1 MPHQPESS
9 SSLEQP
15 ATNGPTPRLG
25 YLLKQAHQRFMM
37 LATAAIAP
45 MGIDTREWA
54 VLNCLTE
61 ERGYSQGE
69 VAQRLGVDRTTM
81 VALVD
86 DLQRKGLV
94 VREPHPEDRRK
105 NRVELTL
112 EGRNVLKRGRAVH
125 RRCRATLP
133 CRAQPAGY
141 TPVQERTSSG
151 HSLRRIEWRSLKAF
165 SGRVSQFAP
174 GKRHPAT
181 PGTPGTALSGHPSDD
196 ATLPW
201 SLTVGKA
208 HE

>member
-1 MPHQPESS
+1 
-9 SSLEQP
+9 
-15 ATNGPTPRLG
+15 
-25 YLLKQAHQRFMM
+25 MM

-112 EGRNVLKRGRAVH
+112 EGRNVLKRGAPFIDDAERRFLAV
-125 RRCRATLP
+125 LS
-133 CRAQPAGY
+133 QPA
-141 TPVQERTSSG
+141 TRQF
-151 HSLRRIEWRSLKAF
+151 RS
-165 SGRVSQFAP
+165 
-174 GKRHPAT
+174 
-181 PGTPGTALSGHPSDD
+181 ALQAVTRSDASNGD
-196 ATLPW
+196 P
-201 SLTVGKA
+201 
-208 HE
+208 

>member
-1 MPHQPESS
+1 MPHQPELS

-15 ATNGPTPRLG
+15 ADNVPTPRLG

-112 EGRNVLKRGRAVH
+112 EGRNVLKRGAPFIDDAERRFLAV
-125 RRCRATLP
+125 LS
-133 CRAQPAGY
+133 QPA
-141 TPVQERTSSG
+141 TRQF
-151 HSLRRIEWRSLKAF
+151 RS
-165 SGRVSQFAP
+165 
-174 GKRHPAT
+174 
-181 PGTPGTALSGHPSDD
+181 ALQAVTRSDASNGD
-196 ATLPW
+196 P
-201 SLTVGKA
+201 
-208 HE
+208 